1 MIARRNLDHGY
12 SEEGDE
18 EQFGRGIN
26 CTAASLR
33 AMLVFVDGEDH
44 PMDASSELIEL
55 MRKAIGDKH
64 GSASVQIIFENRGVS
79 EEFSQLSQQ
88 VRGSIGQV
96 QSTLG
101 GGLQLNLEQFC
112 STLIPKAVL
121 GSLIMMTVMPILLLM
136 RYRMQLVVQKEDR
149 LSALI
154 LVVEMILL
162 VNLEALQSKS
172 ELLWENLSR

>member
-101 GGLQLNLEQFC
+101 GSATELR
-112 STLIPKAVL
+112 AVL
-121 GSLIMMTVMPILLLM
+121 FYIDPEGGPRIAYHDDSNADPLADAVQNAAGSSEGGQTVSIDFGGRDDLARELRSVTEQIGIIMG
-136 RYRMQLVVQKEDR
+136 
-149 LSALI
+149 
-154 LVVEMILL
+154 
-162 VNLEALQSKS
+162 
-172 ELLWENLSR
+172 ELK